1 MVPLSLKGKGEIM
14 VWNVEWN
21 KGLIVGGDGNR
32 RLTPNFRLKEF
43 KSETGNIR
51 VHRELVSALQMLR
64 KHFGKSISVSKTD
77 DDGLGA
83 VLAGHSVTELLAAAD
98 RVKAH
103 HLFDQVGQQGDEVH
117 VRIPNPDHL
126 PEIELEQAL
135 ETAFSVTSGFETSG
149 DRFQQVTGNFDGAG
163 LSFGPVQW
171 NFKSNTLVPLFRKF
185 QEKDESALRACF
197 TDEID
202 YDEWLEVLD
211 LSAAQQIAWANDIS
225 TGRGGHDVVQPWKGY
240 LQAVGRVEK
249 FRAIMVEQALRKY
262 GARLMKAVKYL
273 QDLKP
278 GVQIDHLRC
287 LCSLYDLVI
296 QQGSLDKARQA
307 IEDRVKQENP
317 RDQFQLVGI
326 AVEERGRK
334 ANPRWQADCV
344 SRRLGIL
351 HGVPKTV
358 KDHQRANIN
367 FYMLRDVRIRGAQE
381 LMTADVSDQLAR
393 VSKALASG
401 DTLLA

>member
-1 MVPLSLKGKGEIM
+1 M
-14 VWNVEWN
+14 VWNVTWD
-21 KGLIVGGDGNR
+21 KGFIVGGDGNR

-43 KSETGNIR
+43 QSESGSVR

-64 KHFGKSISVSKTD
+64 ERFGQSISVSKTD

-83 VLAGHSVTELLAAAD
+83 KLAGHSVTELLAAAD
-98 RVKAH
+98 RVMAH
-103 HLFDQVGQQGDEVH
+103 HLFDQVVQQGDEVH
-117 VRIPNPDHL
+117 VRIPNPDRL

-163 LSFGPVQW
+163 ISFGPVQW
-171 NFKSNTLVPLFRKF
+171 NFKSKTLAPLFRKF
-185 QEKDESALRACF
+185 EETDGTALRACF

-202 YDEWLEVLD
+202 YEDWLKVLD
-211 LSAAQQIAWANDIS
+211 LPVDQQIEWANNIS

-249 FRAIMVEQALRKY
+249 FRTIMVEQALRKY
-262 GARLMKAVKYL
+262 GARLLEAVKYL
-273 QDLKP
+273 QGLKP
-278 GVQIDHLRC
+278 GIEIDHLRC

-296 QQGSLDKARQA
+296 QQGSLNKARQA
-307 IEDRVKQENP
+307 IETRVKQENP
-317 RDQFQLVGI
+317 QDQFQLVGI

-334 ANPRWQADCV
+334 ANRRWQADCV

-351 HGVPKTV
+351 HGVPETV
-358 KDHQRANIN
+358 EDHQRANLY
-367 FYMLRDVRIRGAQE
+367 FYLLRDVRIRGAQE
-381 LMTADVSDQLAR
+381 LMTADVSDQLVR
-393 VSKALASG
+393 VSEALASQ

>member
-1 MVPLSLKGKGEIM
+1 M
-14 VWNVEWN
+14 VWSVEWN
-21 KGLIVGGDGNR
+21 KGFIVGGDGNR

-43 KSETGNIR
+43 RSQTGKIL

-64 KHFGKSISVSKTD
+64 ERFGRSISVSKTD

-83 VLAGHSVTELLAAAD
+83 MLAGHSVTELLAAAE
-98 RVKAH
+98 RVKAN
-103 HLFDQVGQQGDEVH
+103 HLFDQVGQQGGEVH
-117 VRIPNPDHL
+117 VRIPDPECL

-163 LSFGPVQW
+163 ISFGPVQW
-171 NFKSNTLVPLFRKF
+171 NFKSKTLPPLFRKF
-185 QEKDESALRACF
+185 EETDETALRACF
-197 TDEID
+197 IDEID
-202 YDEWLEVLD
+202 YEEWLKVLD
-211 LSAAQQIAWANDIS
+211 LPADQQIEWANNIS

-240 LQAVGRVEK
+240 LQAVGRIEQ

-262 GARLMKAVKYL
+262 GRRLLEAVKYL
-273 QDLKP
+273 QGLQP
-278 GVQIDHLRC
+278 GVEIDHLRC

-296 QQGSLDKARQA
+296 QQGSLNRARQA
-307 IEDRVKQENP
+307 IETRVEQENP
-317 RDQFQLVGI
+317 QDQFQLVGI

-334 ANPRWQADCV
+334 ANPRWRADCV

-351 HGVPKTV
+351 HGLPETV
-358 KDHQRANIN
+358 EGHQRANIY

-393 VSKALASG
+393 VSQAIASG
-401 DTLLA
+401 GTLLA

>member
-1 MVPLSLKGKGEIM
+1 M
-14 VWNVEWN
+14 VWSVKWD
-21 KGLIVGGDGNR
+21 KGFIVGGDGNR

-43 KSETGNIR
+43 QDRAGNVR

-64 KHFGKSISVSKTD
+64 GRFGKSISVKKID
-77 DDGLGA
+77 EDGLGA
-83 VLAGHSVTELLAAAD
+83 VLMSHSVSGLLGAAES
-98 RVKAH
+98 VKAH
-103 HLFDQVGQQGDEVH
+103 RLFDQVKEQGGGVH
-117 VRIPNPDHL
+117 VRIPDPDRL
-126 PEIELEQAL
+126 PEIELAQAL

-163 LSFGPVQW
+163 ISFGPVQW
-171 NFKSNTLVPLFRKF
+171 NFKSKTLAPLFRKF
-185 QEKDESALRACF
+185 QSTDETALRACF

-202 YDEWLEVLD
+202 YEEWLKVLD
-211 LSAAQQIAWANDIS
+211 LPVDQQIEWANDIS

-262 GARLMKAVKYL
+262 GARLLEAVKYL
-273 QDLKP
+273 QGLKP
-278 GVQIDHLRC
+278 GVEIDHLRC

-296 QQGSLDKARQA
+296 QQGSLNKARQA
-307 IEDRVKQENP
+307 IEERVKQENP

-334 ANPRWQADCV
+334 ANRRWQADCV

-351 HGVPKTV
+351 HGIPETV
-358 KDHQRANIN
+358 EGHQRANLY

-381 LMTADVSDQLAR
+381 LMTADVGDQLAR
-393 VSKALASG
+393 VSQALASG
-401 DTLLA
+401 GTLLA

>member
-1 MVPLSLKGKGEIM
+1 
-14 VWNVEWN
+14 
-21 KGLIVGGDGNR
+21 
-32 RLTPNFRLKEF
+32 
-43 KSETGNIR
+43 
-51 VHRELVSALQMLR
+51 MLR
-64 KHFGKSISVSKTD
+64 ERFGKSISVSKTD

-83 VLAGHSVTELLAAAD
+83 KLAGHSVTELLAAAD

-117 VRIPNPDHL
+117 VRIPNLDRL

-163 LSFGPVQW
+163 ISFGPVQW
-171 NFKSNTLVPLFRKF
+171 NFKSKTLAPLFRKF
-185 QEKDESALRACF
+185 EETDETALRACF

-202 YDEWLEVLD
+202 YEEWLKVLD
-211 LSAAQQIAWANDIS
+211 LPVDQQIEWANNIS

-240 LQAVGRVEK
+240 LQAVGRVGK

-262 GARLMKAVKYL
+262 GARLLEAVKYL
-273 QDLKP
+273 QGLKP
-278 GVQIDHLRC
+278 GVEIDHLRC

-296 QQGSLDKARQA
+296 QQGSLNKARQA
-307 IEDRVKQENP
+307 IETRVKQENP
-317 RDQFQLVGI
+317 KDQFQLVGI

-334 ANPRWQADCV
+334 ANRRWQADCV

-351 HGVPKTV
+351 HGVPETV
-358 KDHQRANIN
+358 EDHQRANIY
-367 FYMLRDVRIRGAQE
+367 FYLLRDVRIRGAQE

-393 VSKALASG
+393 VSQALASG

>member
-1 MVPLSLKGKGEIM
+1 M
-14 VWNVEWN
+14 VWNVTWD
-21 KGLIVGGDGNR
+21 KGFIVGGDGNR

-43 KSETGNIR
+43 QSESGSVR

-64 KHFGKSISVSKTD
+64 ERFGKSISVSKTD

-83 VLAGHSVTELLAAAD
+83 KLAGHSVTELLAAAD
-98 RVKAH
+98 RVMAH
-103 HLFDQVGQQGDEVH
+103 HLFDQVVQQGDEVH
-117 VRIPNPDHL
+117 VRIPNPDRL

-163 LSFGPVQW
+163 ISFGPVQW
-171 NFKSNTLVPLFRKF
+171 NFKSKTLAPLFRKF
-185 QEKDESALRACF
+185 EETDESALRACF

-202 YDEWLEVLD
+202 YEDWLKVLD
-211 LSAAQQIAWANDIS
+211 LPVDQQIEWANNIS

-249 FRAIMVEQALRKY
+249 FRTIMVEQALRKY
-262 GARLMKAVKYL
+262 GARLLEAVKYL
-273 QDLKP
+273 QGLKP
-278 GVQIDHLRC
+278 GIEIDHLRC

-296 QQGSLDKARQA
+296 QQGSLNKARQA
-307 IEDRVKQENP
+307 IETRVKQENP
-317 RDQFQLVGI
+317 QDQFQLVGI

-334 ANPRWQADCV
+334 ANRRWQADCV

-351 HGVPKTV
+351 HGVPETV
-358 KDHQRANIN
+358 EDHQRANLY

-381 LMTADVSDQLAR
+381 LMTADVSDKLVR
-393 VSKALASG
+393 VSEALASQ

>member
-1 MVPLSLKGKGEIM
+1 M
-14 VWNVEWN
+14 VWNVKWD
-21 KGLIVGGDGNR
+21 KDFIVGGDGNR

-43 KSETGNIR
+43 QSDSGSVR

-64 KHFGKSISVSKTD
+64 RRLAKSISVRKTD

-83 VLAGHSVTELLAAAD
+83 RLAGHSVSELLAAAEG
-98 RVKAH
+98 VKAH
-103 HLFDQVGQQGDEVH
+103 RLFDQVEEQGNQVH
-117 VRIPNPDHL
+117 VRISNPDRL

-163 LSFGPVQW
+163 ISFGPVQW
-171 NFKSNTLVPLFRKF
+171 NFKSNTLVPLFRMF
-185 QEKDESALRACF
+185 EKADESALRACF

-202 YDEWLEVLD
+202 YAEWLKVLD
-211 LSAAQQIAWANDIS
+211 LTEKQQIKWANDIS
-225 TGRGGHDVVQPWKGY
+225 TGRDRHDVVQPWKGY

-262 GARLMKAVKYL
+262 GARLLEAVKYL
-273 QDLKP
+273 QGLKP
-278 GVQIDHLRC
+278 GVEIDHLRC

-296 QQGSLDKARQA
+296 QQGSLNKARQA
-307 IEDRVKQENP
+307 IEERVKQENP

-334 ANPRWQADCV
+334 ANRRWQADCV

-351 HGVPKTV
+351 HGVPETV
-358 KDHQRANIN
+358 EDHQRANIY

-381 LMTADVSDQLAR
+381 LMTADVGDRLAR

-401 DTLLA
+401 DSLLA